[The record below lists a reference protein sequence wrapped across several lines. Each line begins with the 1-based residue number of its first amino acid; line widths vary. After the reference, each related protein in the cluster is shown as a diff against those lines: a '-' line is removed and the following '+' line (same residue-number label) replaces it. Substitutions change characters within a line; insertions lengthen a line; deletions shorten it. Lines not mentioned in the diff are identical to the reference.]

1 MKEHEKMRKK
11 TKNDNSPKIF
21 TKILIHVYLLIQK

>member
-1 MKEHEKMRKK
+1 MKEHEKK

-21 TKILIHVYLLIQK
+21 TKILIHVYLFIQK